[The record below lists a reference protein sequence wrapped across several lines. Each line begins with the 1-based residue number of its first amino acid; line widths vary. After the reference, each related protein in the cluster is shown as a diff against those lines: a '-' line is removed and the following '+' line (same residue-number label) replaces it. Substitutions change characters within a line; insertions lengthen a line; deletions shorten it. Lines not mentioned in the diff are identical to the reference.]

1 MSRIAAPET
10 ERIAWVD
17 YSKGICIV
25 LVVMMHSTLGV
36 GNAMGGEGFMHHVVA
51 FALPFRMPDFFLIS
65 GLFLSRVIDRDWR
78 TYLDRKVVHFAYFYI
93 LWLLIQGA
101 FRWPGVA
108 MTDGPVAVVEQFLL
122 ALIEPFGTL
131 WFIYLLPVFFVAAK
145 LMRNVPPV
153 LVLAVG
159 TALQMASIHTGWTVI
174 DESAERFVFFA
185 IGWYAAPLIFAYTD
199 RVSQNIGLAAVGLVI
214 WAIANATLVHFEIA
228 MLPGV
233 SFVLGLI
240 GAGAVIT
247 TGVLLSRYRLAEALR
262 YAGENSIVVYLAFF
276 LPMVVTRLVLLKTGV
291 ITDIGWVSLIVTTVA
306 VVTPLLLHLVVKKT
320 GWGLFLFERP
330 ALFRLKPARPALQPA
345 E

>member
-1 MSRIAAPET
+1 MPRIAVPET

-36 GNAMGGEGFMHHVVA
+36 GNAAGGEGFMHHVVA

-78 TYLDRKVVHFAYFYI
+78 TYLDRKVIHFAYFYI
-93 LWLLIQGA
+93 LWLVIQGA
-101 FRWPGVA
+101 FRWPELA
-108 MTDGPVAVVEQFLL
+108 MTDGPVAVIEQFLL

-153 LVLAVG
+153 IVLALG
-159 TALQMASIHTGWTVI
+159 TALQIADIHTGWTVI
-174 DESAERFVFFA
+174 DETAERFVFFA

-199 RVSQNIGLAAVGLVI
+199 RVAQNIGLAAIGLVA
-214 WAIANATLVHFEIA
+214 WAVMNGTLVHFDVA

-233 SFVLGLI
+233 SFVLGLM
-240 GAGAVIT
+240 GAGAVVT
-247 TGVLLSRYRLAEALR
+247 TGVLLSRYKLAEALR
-262 YAGENSIVVYLAFF
+262 YAGQNSIVVYLAFF

-291 ITDIGWVSLIVTTVA
+291 VTDVGWMSLIVTASA
-306 VVTPLLLHLVVKKT
+306 VITPLLLHLAVKKT

-330 ALFRLKPARPALQPA
+330 ARFRLEPRSPALQPA